1 MRSTEN
7 PRVVELRAIP
17 DPVDRAAACQTFI
30 LNGRATL
37 EAVQALRDESIR
49 SARESSPMT
58 VDALAA
64 RIGAKRNVVVE
75 ALRQR

>member
-7 PRVVELRAIP
+7 PRVVELRGIA

-30 LNGRATL
+30 VNGRATL
-37 EAVQALRDESIR
+37 EAMRALRDESIR
-49 SARESSPMT
+49 SAREATTLT

-64 RIGAKRNVVVE
+64 RIGARRNVVVE